1 MSSGN
6 YVFPPCTV
14 PVPTAPAP
22 GLYKGGRGH
31 GDSHFQD
38 EWKGREGRTQPQAG
52 DRVTASPPSVASPSS
67 PPGQHP
73 ASTLPAPVSPF
84 SPLGFLTGKKA
95 PDFEVEGAGLGVH
108 QAGLRSS
115 FQVGEGLLLSPAASH
130 SQEVELKGKDR
141 F

>member
-67 PPGQHP
+67 PPQPAPCQHP
-73 ASTLPAPVSPF
+73 ASTRF
-84 SPLGFLTGKKA
+84 SILSLGF
-95 PDFEVEGAGLGVH
+95 PDWEK
-108 QAGLRSS
+108 
-115 FQVGEGLLLSPAASH
+115 SP
-130 SQEVELKGKDR
+130 
-141 F
+141 